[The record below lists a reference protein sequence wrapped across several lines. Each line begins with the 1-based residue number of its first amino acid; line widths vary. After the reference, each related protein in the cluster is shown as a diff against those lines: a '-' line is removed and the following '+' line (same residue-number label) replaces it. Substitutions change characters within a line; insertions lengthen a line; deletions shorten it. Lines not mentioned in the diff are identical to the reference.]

1 MYAKMTPPSSR
12 VAAQFNEIVGIITNV
27 ERNHCTLAHFATPE
41 QKRGRAAFLY
51 KQAASV
57 FDKLKRDMSSEEKAR
72 WRALQNRVDLLKDDN
87 AVDYANASD
96 ELWRFT
102 VRMSRS
108 AFEHHSLYLNPPRS
122 KAKTD
127 ARSPLG
133 KGNMSATKVP
143 QAATYPARTMA
154 PRVPPL
160 MAMPVPPPLW
170 YYSPRRPRHM
180 PLAYPPPW
188 VPTWVPSA
196 SPIWY
201 PIPIAQYY

>member
-1 MYAKMTPPSSR
+1 MTPPSSR

-72 WRALQNRVDLLKDDN
+72 WRALQNRVDLLKDDS

-102 VRMSRS
+102 VDHGP
-108 AFEHHSLYLNPPRS
+108 A
-122 KAKTD
+122 
-127 ARSPLG
+127 
-133 KGNMSATKVP
+133 SAT
-143 QAATYPARTMA
+143 
-154 PRVPPL
+154 
-160 MAMPVPPPLW
+160 
-170 YYSPRRPRHM
+170 SDGN
-180 PLAYPPPW
+180 
-188 VPTWVPSA
+188 A
-196 SPIWY
+196 SPTAALVLLSPTAPPYAAGLFTAVGTHLGALAITNMVSHFDCTVLLIVNRVGSSGGA
-201 PIPIAQYY
+201 PALT